1 MHGTPTNG
9 LLASSKPI
17 INYLR
22 CYQGLI
28 HLFSTAAQ
36 RYLEGSSVRNPESQR
51 PQNLLNRKLIKKAYG
66 DRGITIRLF

>member
-9 LLASSKPI
+9 LLTSSKPI

-28 HLFSTAAQ
+28 HLYSTASW
-36 RYLEGSSVRNPESQR
+36 RYLEGSSVRSPEGQR